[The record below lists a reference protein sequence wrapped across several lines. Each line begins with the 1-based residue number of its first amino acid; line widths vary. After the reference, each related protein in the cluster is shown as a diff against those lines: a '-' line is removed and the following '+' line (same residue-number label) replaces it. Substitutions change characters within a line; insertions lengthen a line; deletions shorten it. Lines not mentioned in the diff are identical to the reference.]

1 MKRLYRAA
9 PLAAF
14 VVGSAGCF
22 PTYTDAKRG
31 EPQTALEHLRQG
43 PAGEGR
49 SEDADYTATAKTTEH
64 GVMVEI
70 HPAQCR
76 EVEVTTVEYTE
87 VEKARAVNVG
97 AIVVGAAAVVG
108 GVAALAAAPQASTER
123 HETCEIDPE
132 TSVETCDEEMSEQG
146 LLVTSG
152 VLAVTLGSL
161 MVGYGSVRRPPR
173 QVVGSRVEQ
182 ERVEG
187 EVVPCTSDV
196 GGVRVILGHSRLSSL
211 PQSTDASG
219 QAVFTLSDESLL
231 GLTDP
236 RVPILVAGELSGEVD
251 LAPLIAIAKQRAKE
265 AEARAAAEDF
275 ARIER
280 ADAAAVWT
288 GSLFGDSNLGSV
300 DLECRARGAERCFDL
315 LDNDCDGRYD
325 TGCGYESGV
334 MQWTLRWDGPADLD
348 LHVVGP
354 DGVEVYYRYPRHP
367 PMKLILDKDCKGI
380 VNGRPDCPEGNIEN
394 VYVPRDEEPVPGT
407 YRAWVEVFD
416 LHGAT
421 ELGLVSCGLAGRIG
435 TRVWNDSFTLAPTV
449 GARYWLAYAIG
460 PDQDGDGVGDAQDAC
475 PGTVG
480 RWSDLSAAC
489 GCPDQDGDGVPD
501 SLDRCPDRIGLTQ
514 SGADQNGC
522 PLVFGD
528 AWVTNLGVQIQ
539 TRVEFDT
546 GKSTLRPRSR
556 VTLDNVAKAIAALP
570 RGVRRLAI
578 DGHTDS
584 QGEDEAN
591 LRLSY
596 RRAQAV
602 TEYLLTRGV
611 PAGKLVAR
619 GFGETKPVSDNDTLE
634 GRQDNRRVE
643 VWIVEPRPTAPPPWT
658 AVTGDAQD

>member
-1 MKRLYRAA
+1 MKRLYEVAL
-9 PLAAF
+9 LASGM
-14 VVGSAGCF
+14 VGSVGCY
-22 PTYTDAKRG
+22 PTYTVAKRG

-43 PAGEGR
+43 SAIRGH
-49 SEDADYTATAKTTEH
+49 SENADYTATSKTTDH
-64 GVMVEI
+64 GVVVEI
-70 HPAQCR
+70 HPVQCR
-76 EVEVTTVEYTE
+76 EVEVTAVEYTE
-87 VEKARAVNVG
+87 VEKRRAGNV
-97 AIVVGAAAVVG
+97 ASIVLGAAAVAG
-108 GVAALAAAPQASTER
+108 GVAALAASPGASTET
-123 HETCEIDPE
+123 HENCGIFPNTSEEPCEE
-132 TSVETCDEEMSEQG
+132 GNSEQDILYAGG
-146 LLVTSG
+146 LLSVIT
-152 VLAVTLGSL
+152 GSV
-161 MVGYGSVRRPPR
+161 MVGYGAMRHPPR
-173 QVVGSRVEQ
+173 RVVGSSVEQ

-187 EVVPCTSDV
+187 EVVPCTSEV
-196 GGVRVILGHSRLSSL
+196 EGVRVTLGQARLSP

-219 QAVFTLSDESLL
+219 RAVFTLSDGSLL
-231 GLTDP
+231 GVSDP
-236 RVPILVAGELSGEVD
+236 KVGILVAGELSGEVD
-251 LAPLIAIAKQRAKE
+251 LVPLIAAAKRRAKE
-265 AEARAAAEDF
+265 AEVRAAAEDR

-280 ADAAAVWT
+280 ADAAAIWS
-288 GSLFGDSNLGSV
+288 GALFGDSNLGSV
-300 DLECRARGAERCFDL
+300 DLECQARGAERCFDL

-380 VNGRPDCPEGNIEN
+380 VNGQPDCPEGNIEN
-394 VYVPRDEEPVPGT
+394 VYIPRDEEPVPGT
-407 YRAWVEVFD
+407 YRAWVEVYD

-435 TRVWNDSFTLAPTV
+435 TRTWNDSFTLAPTV

-475 PGTVG
+475 LGTAG

-501 SLDRCPDRIGLTQ
+501 SLDRCPDRTGLTQ
-514 SGADQNGC
+514 PEADQNGC

-556 VTLDNVAKAIAALP
+556 VTLDNVARAIAALP
-570 RGVRRLAI
+570 GGVRRLAI

-584 QGEDEAN
+584 RGGDAAN
-591 LRLSY
+591 LRLSFG
-596 RRAQAV
+596 RAQAV
-602 TEYLLTRGV
+602 TAYLLTRGV

-619 GFGETKPVSDNDTLE
+619 GFGETKPVSDNETVQ

-643 VWIVEPRPTAPPPWT
+643 VWIVEPRPAAPPPWT
-658 AVTGDAQD
+658 AVAGDAQD